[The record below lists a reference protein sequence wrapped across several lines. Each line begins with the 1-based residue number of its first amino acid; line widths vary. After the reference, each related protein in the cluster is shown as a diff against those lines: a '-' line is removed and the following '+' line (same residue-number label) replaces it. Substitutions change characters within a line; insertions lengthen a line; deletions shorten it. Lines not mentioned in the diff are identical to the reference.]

1 MMCDEG
7 GKRTN
12 EREKTKKMND
22 RGKKETK
29 TVSEVGQSERVIK
42 RERLRLWDC
51 EYWVCVNGYVMVCQL
66 SQGTICQLFICESPL
81 CGI

>member
-1 MMCDEG
+1 MGLPYYHREEYGMMCDED

-29 TVSEVGQSERVIK
+29 TVSEIGQ
-42 RERLRLWDC
+42 RER
-51 EYWVCVNGYVMVCQL
+51 E
-66 SQGTICQLFICESPL
+66 
-81 CGI
+81 